1 MKFTMFGAGGTGG
14 VLGGYLALA
23 GHDVTLIA
31 RGRHLAALQKDGL
44 TIESAHRGTL
54 HIKNVKAQTAESYA
68 ETPDVLFVC
77 CKYYG
82 LPDAV
87 AFAKR
92 AASPDTLII
101 PILNVFGTGEVM
113 QKDLPGLTVLDG
125 CIYIFG
131 SIKAPGVLEQAQKI
145 LRVIFGFRPDED
157 KRLEE
162 KAKALEKL
170 LQEADIRGHYSLD
183 IRRDALTKFG
193 FVSPMGAAGLYHG
206 VTSEA
211 FLQDGAVRDTYL
223 GLIREVEAV
232 GKAMGVVFEKDLVET
247 GVAFIDAFEPGL
259 KTSMQRD
266 VEKGGASEF
275 DGLVNRMVALG
286 DRYGVPVPLYKKISE
301 WGRARGIQ

>member
-1 MKFTMFGAGGTGG
+1 MKFAMFGAGGTGG

-23 GHDVTLIA
+23 GNDVTLIA
-31 RGRHLAALQKDGL
+31 RGRHLEALQKNGL
-44 TIESAHRGTL
+44 TIESQHRGTL
-54 HIKNVKAQTAESYA
+54 HIKNIRAQTTDSYD

-87 AFAKR
+87 AFAKK

-113 QKDLPGLTVLDG
+113 QADLPGLTCLDG
-125 CIYIFG
+125 CIYVFG
-131 SIKAPGVLEQAQKI
+131 SLKKPGVIEQPQKI
-145 LRVIFGFRPDED
+145 LRVIFGFRPDAD

-170 LQEADIRGHYSLD
+170 LQAADIRGHYSLD
-183 IRRDALTKFG
+183 IRRDALTKFA
-193 FVSPMGAAGLYHG
+193 FVSPMGAAGLYHN

-211 FLQDGAVRDTYL
+211 FQKPGAVRDTYL
-223 GLIREVEAV
+223 ALIKEVEAL
-232 GKAMGVVFEKDLVET
+232 GHAMGITFDKDLVET
-247 GVAFIDAFEPGL
+247 GIAFIDAFAPGL

-266 VEKGGASEF
+266 VDKGGVSEF
-275 DGLVNRMVALG
+275 DGLVNRVVALG
-286 DRYGVPVPLYKKISE
+286 ERYHVPVPTYKKISD
-301 WGRARGIQ
+301 WGRENGVK